1 MNILLISDVYFPRVN
16 GVSTSVRTFTEQ
28 LQLLGHHV
36 HLIAPDYGVETA
48 DEAWISRV
56 PARSIYF
63 DPEDKL
69 MKYGEV
75 LKLLPALR
83 EKNFDLVH
91 IHTPFIAH
99 YAGLKLAKLLNVPV
113 VETYHTFFEDYL
125 HHYLPWIPKSI
136 ACGLARQISKKQ
148 CNQVDAIVAPSKPM
162 LNVLRNYGVNAK
174 AEVIATGLQKNS
186 FVEADGDMFRQ
197 KYGIDLK
204 RPMLLYVGRVAHE
217 KNIGFLVTVV
227 QQLIQKMPEVLLV
240 ITGEGP
246 AEASLHAQVKTL
258 GIKKNVKFI
267 GYLDRNTELNACYKS
282 ADVFVF
288 ASKSETQGLV
298 LLEAMAQGTPVVA
311 IAELGTASILIEGQG
326 AKIAVENVPEFAE
339 KIHGLLLQPQERK
352 ALGQTGKSYA
362 ITQWSASAKAEHMV
376 SFYQEL
382 IGSNT
387 EPKKTLNRLRVQPQ
401 A

>member
-1 MNILLISDVYFPRVN
+1 M
-16 GVSTSVRTFTEQ
+16 
-28 LQLLGHHV
+28 
-36 HLIAPDYGVETA
+36 
-48 DEAWISRV
+48 
-56 PARSIYF
+56 
-63 DPEDKL
+63 
-69 MKYGEV
+69 
-75 LKLLPALR
+75 
-83 EKNFDLVH
+83 
-91 IHTPFIAH
+91 
-99 YAGLKLAKLLNVPV
+99 
-113 VETYHTFFEDYL
+113 
-125 HHYLPWIPKSI
+125 
-136 ACGLARQISKKQ
+136 
-148 CNQVDAIVAPSKPM
+148 
-162 LNVLRNYGVNAK
+162 
-174 AEVIATGLQKNS
+174 
-186 FVEADGDMFRQ
+186 
-197 KYGIDLK
+197 
-204 RPMLLYVGRVAHE
+204 
-217 KNIGFLVTVV
+217 
-227 QQLIQKMPEVLLV
+227 
-240 ITGEGP
+240 
-246 AEASLHAQVKTL
+246 L